1 MRFRQED
8 LIIKVLSNKTKGLM
22 IGIIKAVWAISII
35 FSQELISDY
44 NQVTMCCLVDR
55 VLVISEEALLVLV

>member
-1 MRFRQED
+1 
-8 LIIKVLSNKTKGLM
+8 M

-35 FSQELISDY
+35 FSQELISDCS
-44 NQVTMCCLVDR
+44 QVTMAYLVDK